1 MRIYDAVGCPRCFGT
16 GYLGR
21 MGIFEVLALDE
32 EMGDM
37 IERGVPVRE
46 LREAARASGVESAR
60 DDGVRKVLAGETS
73 LSELTRVVI

>member
-1 MRIYDAVGCPRCFGT
+1 M
-16 GYLGR
+16 
-21 MGIFEVLALDE
+21 LALDE
-32 EMGDM
+32 EMGGM